1 MCLRALRLPSC
12 LRLRALGAVLRSS
25 LLAAGDAHCVERA
38 ADHVVANAREVLD
51 AAAADQHQRV
61 LLQVVA
67 DPGNV
72 SRHLD
77 AIGEPDARHLAERRV
92 RLLRRLGEHA
102 HADAALL
109 RADLERRTLRLGDD
123 LVASLANELTDSRHK
138 GVGSHFFEDTPCM
151 ERSGVSSKNDS
162 RPHGSGV
169 QAEKLRPP
177 LDTPDP
183 AASLTAG
190 NVASGLKSAAPE
202 GGDAASGA

>member
-109 RADLERRTLRLGDD
+109 RADLERGTLRLGDD
-123 LVASLANELTDSRHK
+123 LVASLANELTDSRHI
-138 GVGSHFFEDTPCM
+138 FFNPPK
-151 ERSGVSSKNDS
+151 SS
-162 RPHGSGV
+162 V

-177 LDTPDP
+177 APHTPDP

-190 NVASGLKSAAPE
+190 NVASGLKSRATPV
-202 GGDAASGA
+202 G